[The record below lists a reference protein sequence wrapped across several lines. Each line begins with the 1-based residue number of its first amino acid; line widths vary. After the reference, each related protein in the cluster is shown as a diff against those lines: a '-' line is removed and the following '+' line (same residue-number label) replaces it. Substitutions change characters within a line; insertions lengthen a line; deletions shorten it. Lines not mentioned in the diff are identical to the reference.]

1 MKKKVLIIEDSQF
14 MRMKIREALLAAGCN
29 IVGEAGDGE
38 SALEMIKKVK
48 PDIITLDNILPDTE
62 GVDLLKIIKSAQ
74 PKIHVIIISSLG
86 LQSTINDT
94 LALGADYYLV
104 KPFTAEE
111 IQNVI
116 GKID

>member
-1 MKKKVLIIEDSQF
+1 MNNKVLIIEDSQF
-14 MRMKIREALLAAGCN
+14 MRLQIHDALVAAGCKV
-29 IVGEAGDGE
+29 VGEAADGK
-38 SALEMIKKVK
+38 SALEMISQVK

-62 GVDLLKIIKSAQ
+62 GVDLLKIIKSTH

-86 LQSTINDT
+86 LQSIINDT

-104 KPFTAEE
+104 KPFTPKE

-116 GKID
+116 DKII